1 MQARFVAVA
10 IMMRNF
16 DAATT
21 TDLLER
27 WERSSFRLFGIGR
40 LDARSYNREYTHLG
54 HAIAAGLDA
63 KAAGKAIDVIGEDFD
78 LKERISLKSYWDEW

>member
-1 MQARFVAVA
+1 
-10 IMMRNF
+10 MMRNF

-40 LDARSYNREYTHLG
+40 LDARSYNREYIHLG